1 MPAKRKR
8 DILDFDPNKS
18 DSDDENFEPGQERE
32 EKPRRV
38 TKRSRSAK
46 VKPSG
51 RRRDRYGG
59 SDIED
64 DDDDLASDSD
74 ASGGFDDEE
83 EEEDEDMPV
92 NAGGRRTRKA
102 AVKRQNYRE
111 SSDDEEDEEIQ
122 ETEDDD
128 DDDEN
133 NLTSKRNRGGSRNSK
148 PSKIVTLKMP
158 PGAGKAKEPPTP
170 GVATRRTRAHT
181 EEVDEFVE
189 LSTSG
194 RHARTTRASTR
205 SKSPEALGR
214 VMRAS
219 KGLKGLRKP
228 PEPIE
233 EATQE
238 NSAQERDQPD
248 ELMGGAGEDA
258 DELKGEYRE
267 AQGFKGSDEVAQ
279 RVVEDLPHEIIE
291 GNEQDGVLKLED
303 AAAEDDDDDD
313 IPVTRRTTRG
323 SRATKPLLDETNEQ
337 ENESEAAPSNSHT
350 TRRSL
355 RPKKPT
361 NEISSDFEPGEESGE
376 GEGDISASEAS
387 PKKGRRSRAS
397 QEDDEDEDFGVR
409 GRRGTQA
416 KRTTARRGSGDE
428 EVELDQDELAEE
440 LEELRQGSR
449 AARRR
454 RRSPSIQYEEPRTK
468 RRRVTKPVDY
478 SIKPLDQLVD
488 QEEEDPAPSPAKGRR
503 GGRNGANN
511 VWQRNLAST
520 FGPFGGGGLG
530 SLMGGPW
537 GTGATGG
544 VETDSSDDEAVAAV
558 RPGIGGAVGMTPT
571 TANASANGPPLGA
584 LEGVGGVAATPNVG
598 KVKNQ
603 KAFADADPLGV
614 DLTVDFS
621 KVGGLQGHIDQLKE
635 MIMLPL
641 LYPELFQRYKVTPP
655 RGVLFHGPPGTGKT
669 LLARALSNA
678 VGIGGRKITFYMRKG
693 ADALSKWVGEAEK
706 QLRLLFEEARRTQ
719 PSIIFFDEI
728 DGLAPVRSSKQEQ
741 IHASIVSTL
750 LALMD
755 GMDGRGQ
762 VIVIGATNRPDS
774 VDPALRRPGRF
785 DREFYFPLPD
795 VEGRR
800 SIIDINTK
808 DWGLADD
815 FKDSLARQTKGYGGA
830 DLRALCTEAALNS
843 IQRTYPQIYSSTDK
857 LIVDPAKVSIHAT
870 DFTIVIKKII
880 PSSQR
885 SASSAAAPLPP
896 SIEPLLGQQ
905 LGFLVK
911 HLDEILPRKKKTTA
925 LEEAMFEP
933 YEDEDNGFNRENLGQ
948 EFDRLRVFRPR
959 FLIAGRPGNGQEYI
973 SAALLHHLEGVFV
986 QNFDLATLLA
996 DGSPLEQVI
1005 VRLFTEVKRHK
1016 PAVIF
1021 IPNIGTWYTTMPQL
1035 AYSTFVTMLRS
1046 IPATDPVLLLATAED
1061 EFKTVDEVLVRDLFA
1076 LSQKNRK
1083 EIETPSNQ
1091 HRREYFGQLLP
1102 HIRMSPSDFPD
1113 PANRKKRILDV
1124 LPVAPP
1130 PPPRKPTKEE
1140 LERELHHDHIALNH
1154 LKLSLQPIMDQIKMK
1169 YRKYRNS
1176 VIAEREI
1183 EYLWHE
1189 AEANHVQA
1197 DLADPEPSPDRPYVI
1212 DVDKNGI
1219 HGLRHVVSGKFFYNL
1234 DVATIE
1240 ERLSNGYY
1248 ARPIDFFNDI
1258 ESLAKDARN
1267 IGDRERTLKLN
1278 ELVSNVRV
1286 DVHDVATRL
1295 QALDFEALYQ
1305 RQQRRAKEAEEK
1317 RKKRQAM
1324 QEAAN
1329 LVQADVSGD
1338 LNGPVLLGPPLPG
1351 VTTNARFRV
1360 MSPPINGE
1368 SPSGN
1373 DQSVVDS
1380 SSLRFNGNPVLS
1392 RPGLGDVSMGG
1403 TDDGGQTQPYFQMG
1417 PPPKANNTQPV
1428 SQVSLVGLPLGVSP
1442 SAVPN
1447 DASTTRSTGTSGSNH
1462 ASQLWERLSQP
1473 MNGTPAHGSKSESTG
1488 QSNMSQMPDTQSLGG
1503 PSGQSQSQS
1512 TSNASPWLHSQA
1524 QAMAVGELQ
1533 PRAGAAGMGMGWVHN
1548 SSLDSAS
1555 ESNSTSSS
1563 GFAYGMPRTDET
1575 SPTAAPHKRQMISA
1589 AQSSTRHTAP
1599 SMNNLLNDVS
1609 SSTGPQQ
1616 PRSSGPLSQQAVI
1629 DDQQVS
1635 VFLDNL
1641 VEQTSGC
1648 TVDQLEQINRE
1659 LMEKL
1664 WSTRSEW
1671 NRNKVL
1677 NMLTATY
1684 NGTIRDIEDMQGS
1697 FPHTQETRKSR
1708 TGSVSGYLSR

>member
-8 DILDFDPNKS
+8 DILDFDPNQS
-18 DSDDENFEPGQERE
+18 DPDDENFEPGQERE

-38 TKRSRSAK
+38 TKRSRSTKARS
-46 VKPSG
+46 SG

-59 SDIED
+59 SDIDED
-64 DDDDLASDSD
+64 DDDLVSDSD
-74 ASGGFDDEE
+74 PDEAFDDDDD
-83 EEEDEDMPV
+83 EEDEDMPV

-102 AVKRQNYRE
+102 AVKRQNYHE
-111 SSDDEEDEEIQ
+111 SSDDESEEIEETPDEDEDEED
-122 ETEDDD
+122 ED
-128 DDDEN
+128 
-133 NLTSKRNRGGSRNSK
+133 SSAPKRNKKALEKPK
-148 PSKIVTLKMP
+148 PSKIVTLKVP
-158 PGAGKAKEPPTP
+158 PGRGKVKEPPTP
-170 GVATRRTRAHT
+170 SVATRRTRAHT
-181 EEVDEFVE
+181 EEANEFLE
-189 LSTSG
+189 LSESG

-214 VMRAS
+214 ATRAT
-219 KGLKGLRKP
+219 KGLKGLRKQ

-238 NSAQERDQPD
+238 NSAQERDQHD
-248 ELMGGAGEDA
+248 ELMAGADAADDLAGEQP
-258 DELKGEYRE
+258 EGSGVKGEEE
-267 AQGFKGSDEVAQ
+267 AE
-279 RVVEDLPHEIIE
+279 RVMGDVPQETIE
-291 GNEQDGVLKLED
+291 GDDQHVEKTAVGD
-303 AAAEDDDDDD
+303 ADDDDDD
-313 IPVTRRTTRG
+313 DDVPVTRRTRG
-323 SRATKPLLDETNEQ
+323 SRAAKPQLNEGNEEEN
-337 ENESEAAPSNSHT
+337 ENESEAAPSNMRK

-355 RPKKPT
+355 RPKKAL
-361 NEISSDFEPGEESGE
+361 NEPSSDFEPGDDSGE
-376 GEGDISASEAS
+376 GEGDVSASEAS

-397 QEDDEDEDFGVR
+397 QEDDGDEEFGTR
-409 GRRGTQA
+409 GRRGTQG
-416 KRTTARRGSGDE
+416 KRSANRRGSGDE
-428 EVELDQDELAEE
+428 DVELDQDELAEE
-440 LEELRQGSR
+440 LEELRQSSR

-454 RRSPSIQYEEPRTK
+454 RRSPSITYEEPRTK

-503 GGRNGANN
+503 GGRNGASN

-520 FGPFGGGGLG
+520 YGPFGGAGGLG
-530 SLMGGPW
+530 SLLGGPW

-544 VETDSSDDEAVAAV
+544 VESDSSDDEAVAAV

-571 TANASANGPPLGA
+571 TANAPALGPPLGA
-584 LEGVGGVAATPNVG
+584 LDGAGGVAATPNLG

-800 SIIDINTK
+800 SIIDIHTK

-857 LIVDPAKVSIHAT
+857 LIVDPNKVSIHAT
-870 DFTIVIKKII
+870 DFTIVMKKII

-896 SIEPLLGQQ
+896 SIEPLLSQQ
-905 LGFLVK
+905 LGAIVK
-911 HLDEILPRKKKTTA
+911 DLDEALPRKKKTTA

-933 YEDEDNGFNRENLGQ
+933 YDDDDNGFGRENLSQ

-959 FLIAGRPGNGQEYI
+959 LLIAGRPGNGQEYI

-1021 IPNIGTWYTTMPQL
+1021 IPNVGTWYTTMPPL

-1046 IPATDPVLLLATAED
+1046 IPATDPVLLLATSED
-1061 EFKTVDEVLVRDLFA
+1061 DVKTVDEVLLRDLFT
-1076 LSQKNRK
+1076 LSRKNRK
-1083 EIETPSNQ
+1083 EIETPSNH
-1091 HRREYFGQLLP
+1091 HRREYFGKLLP

-1113 PANRKKRILDV
+1113 PVNRKKRILEE

-1140 LERELHHDHIALNH
+1140 IEREMHNDHIALNH

-1176 VIAEREI
+1176 VIPEREI

-1189 AEANHVQA
+1189 AEPGYVRA
-1197 DLADPEPSPDRPYVI
+1197 DLAGDVADRPYVI
-1212 DVDKNGI
+1212 DKDKDGVE
-1219 HGLRHVVSGKFFYNL
+1219 GLRHVPTGKFFYNL

-1240 ERLSNGYY
+1240 ERLSNGFY
-1248 ARPIDFFNDI
+1248 ARPIDFFKDI
-1258 ESLAKDARN
+1258 ASLAADARN

-1286 DVHDVATRL
+1286 DVHDVSTRL
-1295 QALDFEALYQ
+1295 QAVDFEALYQ

-1317 RKKRQAM
+1317 RKKRQAAN
-1324 QEAAN
+1324 EAAN
-1329 LVQADVSGD
+1329 IVQPDITSD
-1338 LNGPVLLGPPLPG
+1338 ITGPVVIGAPLPSG
-1351 VTTNARFRV
+1351 TTSARFRV
-1360 MSPPINGE
+1360 MSPLANG
-1368 SPSGN
+1368 SN
-1373 DQSVVDS
+1373 DQSAAGS
-1380 SSLRFNGNPVLS
+1380 TSLQFSGLSNGNSVPS
-1392 RPGLGDVSMGG
+1392 RPGNGDITMGG
-1403 TDDGGQTQPYFQMG
+1403 TDDNGQSQRFFQMG
-1417 PPPKANNTQPV
+1417 PPPKVNNPQTV
-1428 SQVSLVGLPLGVSP
+1428 SQVSLVGLPPGVSP

-1447 DASTTRSTGTSGSNH
+1447 DASTTRSTDASGSNRI
-1462 ASQLWERLSQP
+1462 SQHWDRLGSQHT
-1473 MNGTPAHGSKSESTG
+1473 NGTPTHDSKSGSSG
-1488 QSNMSQMPDTQSLGG
+1488 QGNMSQMQDTQSLGG
-1503 PSGQSQSQS
+1503 PSGPSQSQS

-1533 PRAGAAGMGMGWVHN
+1533 PRGSWGQ
-1548 SSLDSAS
+1548 S
-1555 ESNSTSSS
+1555 SNSGS
-1563 GFAYGMPRTDET
+1563 GSGSHSTPGSAYVYGMQRTEQT
-1575 SPTAAPHKRQMISA
+1575 SPTTPSHKRLMASA

-1599 SMNNLLNDVS
+1599 SMDNLLNDVS
-1609 SSTGPQQ
+1609 SPSAGG
-1616 PRSSGPLSQQAVI
+1616 PRSSGQLSQHAVI
-1629 DDQQVS
+1629 DDHQVS

-1659 LMEKL
+1659 LMEQL

-1677 NMLTATY
+1677 IMLKATY
-1684 NGTIRDIEDMQGS
+1684 NETIRDIEEMQGS
-1697 FPHTQETRKSR
+1697 FPNTQKTKSQS
-1708 TGSVSGYLSR
+1708 SVSDYEPR